1 MDKLVEIG
9 GCEAGAVKRPL
20 AGERQCMGTASYGE
34 TGNRSLRMK
43 PPGGSEN
50 SSKGDDRQA
59 GGKKSELSRTHIN
72 HVRINT

>member
-20 AGERQCMGTASYGE
+20 AGERQSMRIGYSE
-34 TGNRSLRMK
+34 PGNRSFRMK

-50 SSKGDDRQA
+50 SCKGDDRQA